1 MACVMELLLT
11 WDDKRRESRGRGR
24 SARRPS
30 RQYALNRRQGTAFG
44 RHPCFW
50 TARVLSNT
58 HTAHN
63 KNSAPVAGGKK
74 LATSKA
80 FVADHRGRKLPAA
93 RLAGGPCD
101 AVQIRAAHPH
111 DGNVAHSRALSRAGP
126 G

>member
-11 WDDKRRESRGRGR
+11 WDDKRRESRRRSR

-30 RQYALNRRQGTAFG
+30 PQYALNRRQGTAPG
-44 RHPCFW
+44 RHRWFW
-50 TARVLSNT
+50 TAGVLSNT
-58 HTAHN
+58 HTRHN
-63 KNSAPVAGGKK
+63 KNSAAVAGSRE

-93 RLAGGPCD
+93 GLAGRPRD
-101 AVQIRAAHPH
+101 VVQIRAAHAH
-111 DGNVAHSRALSRAGP
+111 DRDVADTASLSRAGP